1 METLPVKFAGS
12 MLASIF
18 FIHLTTRLGRDVI
31 KYKANKGVVVVVVV
45 VVGRLFLLLLI
56 IFSAKSKSDTP
67 SQENQ
72 QLKQAKQNTFEP
84 AR

>member
-45 VVGRLFLLLLI
+45 GRLFLLLLI

-72 QLKQAKQNTFEP
+72 QLKQAKQNTVEP